1 MKVFID
7 TGAFLALANKP
18 DSLHELTA
26 TVYQEA
32 LEQNATIITSNY
44 IVDETITLI
53 RARVGHRA
61 AVAFIKSLD
70 VSGIKVLRITEGDE
84 HSAREI
90 FIKYKDKEFSFT
102 DCTCFALIDKHS
114 IDAILSLDAHF
125 GQYGYKNTVKH
136 FLR

>member
-32 LEQNATIITSNY
+32 IEQNATLYTSNY
-44 IVDETITLI
+44 IIDEAVTLI

-84 HSAREI
+84 HAAREI
-90 FIKYKDKEFSFT
+90 FIRYKDKEFSFT

-125 GQYGYKNTVKH
+125 SQYGYKHTAKH
-136 FLR
+136 LLR